1 MEYRESRKASHKFW
15 ELFGQLMAALHHT
28 THEIFGF
35 KEDNYFDSL
44 RPYDDNCETASQFFV
59 LQRLMP
65 QFKMAS
71 DKEDVFKEP
80 DSLVLRLEQ
89 LIEFAALI
97 RGDLRLINYL
107 VNLENKPCFIG
118 LAVAYPL
125 SEIDQVLMRL
135 YKGFDDRL
143 SSAYNKAF
151 QLKPDWQ
158 KRIKL

>member
-1 MEYRESRKASHKFW
+1 
-15 ELFGQLMAALHHT
+15 MAALHHT
-28 THEIFGF
+28 THESFGF

-89 LIEFAALI
+89 LIEFSALI
-97 RGDLRLINYL
+97 RGDFRLSNYL
-107 VNLENKPCFIG
+107 VNLENKPCFID
-118 LAVAYPL
+118 LVVTYAPRKMNF
-125 SEIDQVLMRL
+125 IMIVLRR
-135 YKGFDDRL
+135 F
-143 SSAYNKAF
+143 
-151 QLKPDWQ
+151 
-158 KRIKL
+158 

>member
-1 MEYRESRKASHKFW
+1 
-15 ELFGQLMAALHHT
+15 
-28 THEIFGF
+28 
-35 KEDNYFDSL
+35 
-44 RPYDDNCETASQFFV
+44 
-59 LQRLMP
+59 MP

-71 DKEDVFKEP
+71 DKEDVFKE
-80 DSLVLRLEQ
+80 SESSCQWLEQ

-97 RGDLRLINYL
+97 RGDLRLSNYL
-107 VNLENKPCFIG
+107 VNSENKPCFIG

-143 SSAYNKAF
+143 SSAYDKAF

-158 KRIKL
+158 KHIKL